1 VKVKTIFSCQNC
13 GYQTPKWSGRCP
25 ECTQWNTI
33 AEEIFTVQSSA
44 KPKAKVSK
52 EDLKP
57 LSQVGI
63 DDDIR
68 IKTNIK
74 ELDRIL
80 GGGLVLGSVVLI
92 GGDPGIGKST
102 LLLQACEKMASDQ
115 RKILYVTGEESTR
128 QTKLRAERLNIK
140 TDNLY
145 ILNEVNIEAIK
156 THIEDLKPKVVV
168 IDSIQVMHCEQLSSS
183 PGSVSQVRECAHN
196 LTVFSKKKEVSLL
209 LVGHVTK
216 EGALAGPRVLEHLVD
231 TVLYF
236 EGERFASFRILRAVK
251 NRFGS
256 TNEIG
261 VFEMDSHGLSEVVNP
276 SVMFLSERPK
286 GTPGSVVVPT
296 IEGSRPL
303 LVEIQALVAR
313 ASFGIPT
320 RRTTGLDYNKLS
332 LLIAVLEKKVGLHLS
347 NSDCFVNVAGGIK
360 VSEPAADLGTA
371 TAIASSL
378 KEIPTQT
385 DTVIVGEVGLGGEVR
400 AVSQIEARLKEARK
414 LGFKKALIPNGNLKN
429 IKLSLDMELIGVEK
443 LKEALN
449 TVLRRVLK

>member
-1 VKVKTIFSCQNC
+1 
-13 GYQTPKWSGRCP
+13 
-25 ECTQWNTI
+25 
-33 AEEIFTVQSSA
+33 
-44 KPKAKVSK
+44 
-52 EDLKP
+52 
-57 LSQVGI
+57 
-63 DDDIR
+63 
-68 IKTNIK
+68 
-74 ELDRIL
+74 
-80 GGGLVLGSVVLI
+80 
-92 GGDPGIGKST
+92 
-102 LLLQACEKMASDQ
+102 
-115 RKILYVTGEESTR
+115 
-128 QTKLRAERLNIK
+128 
-140 TDNLY
+140 
-145 ILNEVNIEAIK
+145 
-156 THIEDLKPKVVV
+156 
-168 IDSIQVMHCEQLSSS
+168 
-183 PGSVSQVRECAHN
+183 
-196 LTVFSKKKEVSLL
+196 L